1 MHPRQDKE
9 DQPQRAKN
17 FEVNWCLINL
27 KQETFVKTNYTKINP
42 TTIALAASLAA
53 FQMGAVYAQST
64 QASDGLK
71 LDEIVVTATPEARS
85 KMKQSL
91 SVSSLDSEQI
101 ANSGATSTAEILRS
115 IPGVRSEA
123 GAENNSNVTVR
134 GVPIS
139 AGGARYVQFQEDGL
153 PVLLWGDFNFVTPDM
168 LIRADLGTDGVEAVR
183 GGSASTMATNS
194 PGGVINFI
202 SKTGDTEQKSIAITS
217 NVGGS
222 DQKRYEFAYGKPTGT
237 DSTMFL
243 SGFARS
249 GQGPRETHGVN
260 VESGGQLKAVFTKDL
275 GQGNNI
281 KIVAKFLDDKTPIS
295 MPVPVNI
302 VNGQIVTLPGV
313 DPRTFSPYSSNLS
326 TVGAQGLWGSS
337 SNINDGLHIKSQ
349 SIGGEVNLNVGDGWK
364 VNDKFRIAQN
374 SGSFNG
380 ILPHTYGGAATPS
393 AGATTYNPLLL
404 QTSLKDVGVSMN
416 DIKASKTYGLDAGA
430 QLTTTYGLFTG
441 SQKYVTD
448 WEIGQFAASS
458 LNGATYGA
466 YSSNV
471 YKRAVNE
478 TFNIT
483 SPYAAVGWAKDKWNV
498 DASVR
503 KDNLNAVGSWQ
514 ETSGTRGIDYSSSLN
529 SYSVGVNYSVDKNMA
544 VFARISD
551 GGALPGD
558 RALNGTTA
566 LTGSLT
572 PYKVKQYESGVKW
585 RDGNFSTF
593 VTAFQAKT
601 SESNY
606 DVTTQVSSNNSYKAN
621 GVEIES
627 AYRNGNFKIAGGVT
641 VTDAKVTASNNA
653 AYVGD
658 APNRQARTIY
668 QLSPSYKLDKT
679 TMGLAII
686 GTTASKDAQTT
697 ALEATL
703 PGYTFANAFVKYDY
717 DKSTAISLA
726 VNNLTNVLGYTES
739 NSDRAAARAINGR
752 TVRATLRYNF

>member
-1 MHPRQDKE
+1 MK
-9 DQPQRAKN
+9 AN
-17 FEVNWCLINL
+17 N
-27 KQETFVKTNYTKINP
+27 TKISP
-42 TTIALAASLAA
+42 KTIAVAASLAA
-53 FQMGAVYAQST
+53 MQIGAAYAQST
-64 QASDGLK
+64 QSQDGLK

-115 IPGVRSEA
+115 IPGIRSEA

-168 LIRADLGTDGVEAVR
+168 LIRSDLGTDGVEVVR

-202 SKTGDTEQKSIAITS
+202 SKTGDVEQKSIAVTT

-222 DQKRYEFAYGKPTGT
+222 DQKRYEFAYGKPTGS
-237 DSTMFL
+237 DSTMFI

-260 VESGGQLKAVFTKDL
+260 VESGGQLKAVFTKDV

-302 VNGQIVTLPGV
+302 VNGQIVTLPGL
-313 DPRTFSPYSSNLS
+313 DPRTFSPYSSGVPS
-326 TVGAQGLWGSS
+326 VGAGGVWGSS

-349 SIGGEVNLNVGDGWK
+349 SISGEVNLNVGNGWK
-364 VNDKFRIAQN
+364 VNDKFRLAQN

-380 ILPHTYGGAATPS
+380 ILPGNYAGGAATPAS
-393 AGATTYNPLLL
+393 GATTYNALLL
-404 QTSLKDVGVSMN
+404 QTSLKDVGVSVN
-416 DIKASKTYGLDAGA
+416 DIKASKTHGLSDGS
-430 QLTTTYGLFTG
+430 QLTTSFGLFTG
-441 SQKYVTD
+441 SQKYITD
-448 WEIGQFAASS
+448 WEIGTFASS
-458 LNGATYGA
+458 SLTGATYGS
-466 YSSNV
+466 YSSG
-471 YKRAVNE
+471 YKRGVNK
-478 TFNIT
+478 TYNIN
-483 SPYAAVGWAKDKWNV
+483 SPYAAIGWAKDKLNV
-498 DASVR
+498 DASIR

-514 ETSGTRGIDYSSSLN
+514 ETSGTRGIDYSSNLN

-544 VFARISD
+544 VFGRISD

-566 LTGSLT
+566 MTGSLR
-572 PYKVKQYESGVKW
+572 PYKVKQHETGIKW
-585 RDGNFSTF
+585 RDGKFSSFITLF
-593 VTAFQAKT
+593 EAKT

-606 DVTTQVSSNNSYKAN
+606 DVTTQLSSSNSYKAK
-621 GVEIES
+621 GLEIES
-627 AYRNGNFKIAGGVT
+627 AYRNGNFRIAGGLT
-641 VTDAKVTASNNA
+641 ITDAKVTASNTP

-658 APNRQARTIY
+658 TPNRQARTIY
-668 QLSPSYKLDKT
+668 QLSPSYRMDKAT
-679 TMGLAII
+679 VGLSLV
-686 GTTASKDAQTT
+686 GTTDAKDAQNT

-703 PGYTFANAFVKYDY
+703 PGYTYTNAFVKYDY
-717 DKSTAISLA
+717 DKATTLSLA
-726 VNNLTNVLGYTES
+726 VNNLTNTLGYTES
-739 NSDRAAARAINGR
+739 NNERAAARAIAGR

>member
-1 MHPRQDKE
+1 M
-9 DQPQRAKN
+9 
-17 FEVNWCLINL
+17 
-27 KQETFVKTNYTKINP
+27 KTNNTKISP
-42 TTIALAASLAA
+42 KTIAIAASLAA
-53 FQMGAVYAQST
+53 MQIGAAYAQST
-64 QASDGLK
+64 QSQDGLK

-115 IPGVRSEA
+115 IPGIRSEA

-168 LIRADLGTDGVEAVR
+168 LIRSDLGTDGVEVVR

-202 SKTGDTEQKSIAITS
+202 SKTGDVEQKSIAVTT

-222 DQKRYEFAYGKPTGT
+222 DQKRYEFAYGKPTGS
-237 DSTMFL
+237 DSTMFI

-260 VESGGQLKAVFTKDL
+260 VEAGGQLKAVFTKDV

-302 VNGQIVTLPGV
+302 VNGQIVTLPGL
-313 DPRTFSPYSSNLS
+313 DPRTFSPYSSGVPS
-326 TVGAQGLWGSS
+326 VGAGGVWGSS

-349 SIGGEVNLNVGDGWK
+349 SVSGEVNLNVGNGWK
-364 VNDKFRIAQN
+364 VNDKFRLAQN

-380 ILPHTYGGAATPS
+380 ILPGNYAGGAATPAS
-393 AGATTYNPLLL
+393 GATTYNALLL
-404 QTSLKDVGVSMN
+404 QTSLKDVGVSVN
-416 DIKASKTYGLDAGA
+416 DIKTSKTHGLSDGS
-430 QLTTTYGLFTG
+430 QLTTSFGLFTG
-441 SQKYVTD
+441 SQKYITD
-448 WEIGQFAASS
+448 WEIGTFASS
-458 LNGATYGA
+458 SLTGATYGS
-466 YSSNV
+466 YSSG
-471 YKRAVNE
+471 YKRGVNK
-478 TFNIT
+478 TYNIN
-483 SPYAAVGWAKDKWNV
+483 SPYAAIGWAKDKLNV
-498 DASVR
+498 DASIR

-514 ETSGTRGIDYSSSLN
+514 ETSGTRGIDYSSNLN

-544 VFARISD
+544 VFGRISD

-566 LTGSLT
+566 MTGSLS
-572 PYKVKQYESGVKW
+572 PYKVKQHETGIKW
-585 RDGNFSTF
+585 RDGKFSSFITLF
-593 VTAFQAKT
+593 EAKT

-606 DVTTQVSSNNSYKAN
+606 DVTTQLSSSNSYKAK
-621 GVEIES
+621 GLEIES
-627 AYRNGNFKIAGGVT
+627 AYRNGNFRIAGGLT
-641 VTDAKVTASNNA
+641 ITDAKVTASNTP

-658 APNRQARTIY
+658 TPNRQARTIY
-668 QLSPSYKLDKT
+668 QLSPSYRMDKT
-679 TMGLAII
+679 TVGLSLV
-686 GTTASKDAQTT
+686 GTTDAKDAQTT

-703 PGYTFANAFVKYDY
+703 PGYTYTNAFVKYDY
-717 DKSTAISLA
+717 DKATTLSLA
-726 VNNLTNVLGYTES
+726 VNNLTNALGYTES
-739 NSDRAAARAINGR
+739 NNERAAARAIAGR

>member
-1 MHPRQDKE
+1 
-9 DQPQRAKN
+9 
-17 FEVNWCLINL
+17 
-27 KQETFVKTNYTKINP
+27 VKTNNKKISP
-42 TTIALAASLAA
+42 KTIAMAASLAA
-53 FQMGAVYAQST
+53 MQIGAVYAQNAQS
-64 QASDGLK
+64 QDGLK

-101 ANSGATSTAEILRS
+101 ANSGATSTAEILRT
-115 IPGVRSEA
+115 IPGIRSEA

-168 LIRADLGTDGVEAVR
+168 LIRADLGTDGVEVVR

-202 SKTGDTEQKSIAITS
+202 SKTGDAEQKSVAVTT

-222 DQKRYEFAYGKPTGT
+222 DQKRYEFAYGKPTST

-249 GQGPRETHGVN
+249 GQGPRETHGVD

-281 KIVAKFLDDKTPIS
+281 KIITKFLDDKTPIS

-313 DPRTFSPYSSNLS
+313 DPRTFSPYSSRAPS
-326 TVGAQGLWGSS
+326 VGAGGVWGSS

-349 SIGGEVNLNVGDGWK
+349 SIGGEVNLNIGDGWK
-364 VNDKFRIAQN
+364 VNDKFRVAQN

-380 ILPHTYGGAATPS
+380 ILPGNYAGSASTPP
-393 AGATTYNPLLL
+393 AGATTYNALLL

-416 DIKASKTYGLDAGA
+416 DIKVSKTHGLSDGA

-448 WEIGQFAASS
+448 WEIGTFASS
-458 LNGATYGA
+458 SLSGVSYGS
-466 YSSNV
+466 YSSG
-471 YKRAVNE
+471 YKRGVNE
-478 TFNIT
+478 TFNIN
-483 SPYAAVGWAKDKWNV
+483 SPYAAIGWAKDKLNI

-503 KDNLNAVGSWQ
+503 KDTLNAIGSWQ
-514 ETSGTRGIDYSSSLN
+514 ETLGTRGIDYTSSLN
-529 SYSVGVNYSVDKNMA
+529 SYSVGVNYSIDKNMA
-544 VFARISD
+544 VFGRISD

-566 LTGSLT
+566 ITGSLS

-593 VTAFQAKT
+593 VTMFQAKT

-606 DVTTQVSSNNSYKAN
+606 DVTTQLSSSNSYKAN

-641 VTDAKVTASNNA
+641 ITDAKVTASNTP

-668 QLSPSYKLDKT
+668 QLSPSYKLDQT
-679 TMGLAII
+679 TMGLSIV
-686 GTTASKDAQTT
+686 GTSDSKDAQTT
-697 ALEATL
+697 ALEAKL
-703 PGYTFANAFVKYDY
+703 PGYTYANAFVKYDY
-717 DKSTAISLA
+717 DKTTTLSLA
-726 VNNLTNVLGYTES
+726 VNNLTNTLGYTES
-739 NSDRAAARAINGR
+739 NADRAAARAINGR
-752 TVRATLRYNF
+752 TVRASLRYNF